1 VILALVIAVVMLGVA
16 LLVTVVIVRSSAR
29 KLAAGAVD
37 VPFFRV
43 AASENARTR
52 TRLETAIAALERQHA
67 LDLEILN
74 GLSEGVIAVDQDRR
88 IVLANRRSAELFD
101 AAGALVGRPFRE
113 VARVTAVFD
122 AFDRAFAGAE
132 LVERFSIRAGVAE
145 RKIEM
150 RARPLASEA
159 IAAVAVFIDVTQL
172 ERLEI
177 IRRNFI
183 SDFSHEV
190 RTPLAGLRCAV
201 ETYEGYEGMEHL
213 TATEEEQLRRVMSR
227 QLLRLERLVD
237 DLSELS
243 RIESGDLLLARD
255 RVDLRK
261 LVGDLCEDF
270 AERAAQH
277 GVRFVV
283 TGDAVFI
290 CADPLRIQQVLSN
303 LIDNAIKYGGE
314 GKEILIGVGAAGG
327 AAEVRITDR
336 GIGIPDGEKE
346 KIFRRFYRIDKSRS
360 QETAGAGL
368 GLAIAKHLIL
378 QHHGTI
384 DVESQPG
391 RGATFIVRLPRAQ

>member
-1 VILALVIAVVMLGVA
+1 VILVLVIAVVMLGIA
-16 LLVTVVIVRSSAR
+16 LLVTVVIARSSAR
-29 KLAAGAVD
+29 KLAAGAAD
-37 VPFFRV
+37 VPFFR
-43 AASENARTR
+43 AAAAENARTR
-52 TRLETAIAALERQHA
+52 SSLETAIAALKRQHA
-67 LDLEILN
+67 LDLEILD
-74 GLSEGVIAVDQDRR
+74 GLSEGVLAVDRDRR
-88 IVLANRRSAELFD
+88 IVVANRRSAELFD
-101 AAGALVGRPFRE
+101 GTGSVVGRPFRE

-122 AFDRAFAGAE
+122 AFDRAFAGDE
-132 LVERFSIRAGVAE
+132 VVERFSIRAGVAE

-150 RARPLASEA
+150 RARPLASDA

-172 ERLEI
+172 ERLEV

-201 ETYEGYEGMEHL
+201 ETYEGMEHL
-213 TATEEEQLRRVMSR
+213 TATEQEQLRRVMSR

-243 RIESGDLLLARD
+243 RIESGDLLLD
-255 RVDLRK
+255 RHRIDLRR
-261 LVGDLCEDF
+261 LVDDLCEDF

-277 GVRFVV
+277 RVRILV
-283 TGDAVFI
+283 TGEPVFI
-290 CADPLRIQQVLSN
+290 NADPLRIQQALSN
-303 LIDNAIKYGGE
+303 LIDNAMKYGGE
-314 GKEILIGVGAAGG
+314 GKEILIDVAAAGG

-360 QETAGAGL
+360 QETAGTGL

-391 RGATFIVRLPRAQ
+391 RGATFIVRLPKAQ

>member
-1 VILALVIAVVMLGVA
+1 VILVLAIAVVMLGIA
-16 LLVTVVIVRSSAR
+16 LLVTVVIARSSAR
-29 KLAAGAVD
+29 KLAAGVVD

-52 TRLETAIAALERQHA
+52 SRLETAIAALERQHV

-132 LVERFSIRAGVAE
+132 LVERFSIRAGVGE

-172 ERLEI
+172 ERLEVM
-177 IRRNFI
+177 RRNFI

-213 TATEEEQLRRVMSR
+213 TATEEEQLRRVMLR

-261 LVGDLCEDF
+261 LVDDLCEDF

-277 GVRFVV
+277 GVRIVV

-360 QETAGAGL
+360 QETAGTGL

-391 RGATFIVRLPRAQ
+391 RGATFIVRLPKAQ

>member
-1 VILALVIAVVMLGVA
+1 MILVLAIAVVMLGIA
-16 LLVTVVIVRSSAR
+16 LLVTVVIARSSAR
-29 KLAAGAVD
+29 KLAAGVVD

-52 TRLETAIAALERQHA
+52 SRLETAIAALERQHV

-150 RARPLASEA
+150 RARPLASDA

-172 ERLEI
+172 ERLEV

-201 ETYEGYEGMEHL
+201 ETYEGMEHL
-213 TATEEEQLRRVMSR
+213 TATE
-227 QLLRLERLVD
+227 
-237 DLSELS
+237 
-243 RIESGDLLLARD
+243 
-255 RVDLRK
+255 
-261 LVGDLCEDF
+261 
-270 AERAAQH
+270 
-277 GVRFVV
+277 
-283 TGDAVFI
+283 
-290 CADPLRIQQVLSN
+290 
-303 LIDNAIKYGGE
+303 
-314 GKEILIGVGAAGG
+314 
-327 AAEVRITDR
+327 
-336 GIGIPDGEKE
+336 
-346 KIFRRFYRIDKSRS
+346 
-360 QETAGAGL
+360 QE
-368 GLAIAKHLIL
+368 
-378 QHHGTI
+378 
-384 DVESQPG
+384 
-391 RGATFIVRLPRAQ
+391 